1 MIPGN
6 APKLSMKFP
15 ENHRQL
21 TTGDE
26 FGGDFADYDDYILD
40 PCREETWELYSEF
53 SATSDTAVRTYCG
66 LR

>member
-1 MIPGN
+1 
-6 APKLSMKFP
+6 MKFP
-15 ENHRQL
+15 ENHRQC